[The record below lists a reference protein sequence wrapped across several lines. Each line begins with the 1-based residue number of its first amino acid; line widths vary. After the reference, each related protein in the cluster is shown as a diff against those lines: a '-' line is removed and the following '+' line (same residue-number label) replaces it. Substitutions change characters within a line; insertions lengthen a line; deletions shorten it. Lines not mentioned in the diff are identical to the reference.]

1 MGKLP
6 RGFQVYVLAVISVA
20 SAALWVGAPSISW
33 DRWPEML
40 MFATLITLAAMFPIP
55 NPRGGYIVSTG
66 TLFYVLLCVHNPETT
81 LLVSGAGFGLGLAIS
96 RGWVPWRMLFN
107 GAQMGLSVT
116 LASAAFR
123 FSGGSLENPGILNF
137 FIPLI
142 LASLVHQVSNNLFIS
157 WFVSRLRKTPF
168 LRSWVVE
175 VKDYLWSNLL
185 TVPTAALLAI
195 LYVSVHPLTLM
206 LYLASLPAQRW
217 AIQLYLQH
225 QRIFGQAIDSL
236 VVAIDANFPG
246 GKGHSRR
253 VADLAVATARQL
265 GLADS
270 VVDGIELGALVHD
283 VGMIGL
289 EELLEANNESA
300 AAKLLEHVRIGAE
313 VARELPRR
321 DVSSIVL
328 CHHEH
333 YDGTGYLGLRGS
345 QIPIGARIVALAE
358 AVESM
363 VHTSAS
369 RTGDRADDTVLEVI
383 RNQAGKQFDP
393 RVVEAFLEAVRED
406 PGALGLSPKH
416 PSIQLAADSRLSS

>member
-1 MGKLP
+1 MP
-6 RGFQVYVLAVISVA
+6 RGFQVYVLAIISVA
-20 SAALWVGAPSISW
+20 SGALWVGAPSISW

-40 MFATLITLAAMFPIP
+40 MFVALITLAAMFPIP
-55 NPRGGYIVSTG
+55 NPRGGYITSAT
-66 TLFYVLLCVHNPETT
+66 TLFYVLFCVHNPETV
-81 LLVSGAGFGLGLAIS
+81 LLVSSAGFGLGLVIS

-107 GAQMGLSVT
+107 AAQMGLSVT
-116 LASAAFR
+116 LAGAAFR

-137 FIPLI
+137 LIPLT
-142 LASLVHQVSNNLFIS
+142 LASLVHQASNNLFIS

-185 TVPTAALLAI
+185 TIPTAALLAI
-195 LYVSVHPLTLM
+195 LYVSVHPLTLL
-206 LYLASLPAQRW
+206 LYLVSLPAQRR

-225 QRIFGQAIDSL
+225 RRIFGQAIDSL
-236 VVAIDANFPG
+236 VVAIDANSPE

-265 GLADS
+265 GLPDS

-289 EELLEANNESA
+289 EELVEANDKDI
-300 AAKLLEHVRIGAE
+300 AAKLIEHVRIGAE

-321 DVSSIVL
+321 DVGSIIL
-328 CHHEH
+328 YHHEH
-333 YDGTGYLGLRGS
+333 FDGTGYVGLRGT

-363 VHTSAS
+363 VHASAS
-369 RTGDRADDTVLEVI
+369 RTGGRADETVVEVV
-383 RNQAGKQFDP
+383 RNEAGRQFDP
-393 RVVEAFLEAVRED
+393 RVVEAFVEVARDHPE
-406 PGALGLSPKH
+406 ALGLDPNQ
-416 PSIQLAADSRLSS
+416 PSGWLVAEPRSSSS